1 MSAPL
6 IICECCDAV
15 YRRAPLRGRA
25 TAHCACCGVPL
36 YRSARANLD
45 HMLALALAALLV
57 FLIANAYPLMTLEVG
72 GKYSEASLWDMIVDT
87 YQSNVSPLAAV
98 AALTVFLFP
107 LLQIGLYAWVLLPL
121 RRGRVPAAFIGI
133 MHALRQMQPW
143 TMVEVFMLGLLVAV
157 VKLGGMATATPGLGM
172 WGFAALTLLLT
183 LLNSHDLEQ
192 LWERA
197 EGLGTPGLGTRD
209 SGLGGAELE
218 SRFSVVTAPAPALA
232 PAAAP
237 ATAGYFSPSPESRV
251 PSPDFSRRGRD
262 LRLIGCKACGLV
274 LRSAAPGWAGH
285 CPRCDHPLHR
295 RKPDSHAR
303 TWALLIAA
311 AILYIP
317 ANALP
322 VMHTATLFDAE
333 DNTILSGVV
342 ELWSGGAWDLALIV
356 FVASIAVPL
365 VKMACLALLLLSSR
379 AGSPRWRR
387 QRTRIYRMVEFIGRW
402 SMLDV
407 FVVALLL
414 SLVRFG
420 ILAEVKAGP
429 GIVAFCAVVVL
440 TMLAS
445 MSFDPRLIWDAAEDR
460 ARGPAPD
467 AAPGTNQNPT

>member
-1 MSAPL
+1 MSTAQL
-6 IICECCDAV
+6 VLCECCDAA
-15 YRRAPLRGRA
+15 YRRVPLQPHA
-25 TAHCACCGVPL
+25 TARCARCGKPL
-36 YRSARANLD
+36 YRNVRTDLD
-45 HMLALALAALLV
+45 VMLALTITAFVV
-57 FLIANAYPLMTLEVG
+57 FLVANAYPLMTLEVG

-87 YQSNVSPLAAV
+87 YESNVSPLAVV
-98 AALTVFLFP
+98 AALTVFFFP

-121 RRGRVPAAFIGI
+121 RRGRVPVVFIGL
-133 MHALRQMQPW
+133 MHALRQMRPW

-157 VKLGGMATATPGLGM
+157 VKLGNMATATPGLGL
-172 WGFAALTLLLT
+172 WGFAVLTVLLT
-183 LLNSHDLEQ
+183 MLNARDLEQ

-197 EGLGTPGLGTRD
+197 EAIERGA
-209 SGLGGAELE
+209 GGDARRLQPLPVEGPERYAE
-218 SRFSVVTAPAPALA
+218 FAPARGGS
-232 PAAAP
+232 AAP
-237 ATAGYFSPSPESRV
+237 
-251 PSPDFSRRGRD
+251 RRGRE
-262 LRLIGCKACGLV
+262 LGLIGCPACGLV
-274 LRSAAPGWAGH
+274 LHSAAQGQAGH

-317 ANALP
+317 ANVLP

-342 ELWSGGAWDLALIV
+342 ELWTGGAWDLAVIV

-365 VKMACLALLLLSSR
+365 IKMACLALLLISSR
-379 AGSPRWRR
+379 AGSTRWRR

-445 MSFDPRLIWDAAEDR
+445 MSFDPRLIWDAAADR
-460 ARGPAPD
+460 GTSGRR
-467 AAPGTNQNPT
+467 AASKAS

>member
-1 MSAPL
+1 MSTAQL
-6 IICECCDAV
+6 IICECCDSV
-15 YRRAPLRGRA
+15 YRRAPLSGRA
-25 TAHCACCGVPL
+25 TARCGRCGTPL
-36 YRSARANLD
+36 YKSTKTNLD
-45 HMLALALAALLV
+45 HMLALTLAALPAFLV
-57 FLIANAYPLMTLEVG
+57 ANAYPLMTLEVG
-72 GKYSEASLWDMIVDT
+72 GRYSEATLWGMIVDT
-87 YQSNVSPLAAV
+87 YDSNVSPLAVV
-98 AALTVFLFP
+98 AALTVFFFP
-107 LLQIGLYAWVLLPL
+107 LLQIGLYAWVLIPL
-121 RRGRVPAAFIGI
+121 RRGRVPVAFIGI

-143 TMVEVFMLGLLVAV
+143 TMVEVFVLGLLVAV
-157 VKLGGMATATPGLGM
+157 VKLGNMATSTPDLGM

-183 LLNSHDLEQ
+183 MLNARDLEQ

-197 EGLGTPGLGTRD
+197 EAIGRA
-209 SGLGGAELE
+209 GGGD
-218 SRFSVVTAPAPALA
+218 APRLRPQPAD
-232 PAAAP
+232 AAP
-237 ATAGYFSPSPESRV
+237 RPAQPSPGGMK
-251 PSPDFSRRGRD
+251 FRRGRD
-262 LRLIGCKACGLV
+262 LGLIGCKACGLV
-274 LRSAAPGWAGH
+274 LRSSAGGRAGH

-311 AILYIP
+311 MILYIP

-322 VMHTATLFDAE
+322 VMHTATLFDAQ

-342 ELWSGGAWDLALIV
+342 ELWKGGAWDLAVIV
-356 FVASIAVPL
+356 FTASIAVPL
-365 VKMACLALLLLSSR
+365 IKMACLALLLLSSR

-420 ILAEVKAGP
+420 LLAEVKAGP

-445 MSFDPRLIWDAAEDR
+445 MSFDPRLIWDAGSDQGR
-460 ARGPAPD
+460 RRGTGA
-467 AAPGTNQNPT
+467 

>member
-15 YRRAPLRGRA
+15 YRRAPLAGRA
-25 TAHCACCGVPL
+25 TARCRCCGTPL
-36 YRSARANLD
+36 YKSGRVNLG
-45 HMLALALAALLV
+45 HMLALVCAAFVV

-87 YQSNVSPLAAV
+87 YRSNVSPLAVV
-98 AALTVFLFP
+98 AALTVFFFP
-107 LLQIGLYAWVLLPL
+107 LLQIGLYAWVLLSL
-121 RRGRVPAAFIGI
+121 RRGRVPLPFIGI

-157 VKLGGMATATPGLGM
+157 VKLGSMATSTPGLGM
-172 WGFAALTLLLT
+172 WGFAVLTVLLT
-183 LLNSHDLEQ
+183 LLNSCDLEQ

-197 EGLGTPGLGTRD
+197 DAIRR
-209 SGLGGAELE
+209 GGERPA
-218 SRFSVVTAPAPALA
+218 APQPR
-232 PAAAP
+232 AAAP
-237 ATAGYFSPSPESRV
+237 GRGRPAL
-251 PSPDFSRRGRD
+251 RRGGEM
-262 LRLIGCKACGLV
+262 RLIGCRACGLV
-274 LRSAAPGWAGH
+274 LRSAAPDWAGH

-295 RKPDSHAR
+295 RKPDSHTR

-311 AILYIP
+311 AILYVP

-322 VMHTATLFDAE
+322 VMHTATLFSAE

-342 ELWSGGAWDLALIV
+342 ELWSGGAWDLAVIV

-365 VKMACLALLLLSSR
+365 MKMACLALLLLSSR
-379 AGSPRWRR
+379 AGSRRWQR

-420 ILAEVKAGP
+420 ILAEVRAGP

-445 MSFDPRLIWDAAEDR
+445 MSFDPRLIWDAAEGPLR
-460 ARGPAPD
+460 NPAPG
-467 AAPGTNQNPT
+467 AASKQSN